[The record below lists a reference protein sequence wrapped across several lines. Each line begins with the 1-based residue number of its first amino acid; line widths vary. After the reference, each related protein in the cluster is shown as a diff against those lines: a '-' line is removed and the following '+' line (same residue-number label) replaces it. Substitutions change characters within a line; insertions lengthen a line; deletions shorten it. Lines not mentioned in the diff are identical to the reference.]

1 MYNDLH
7 WRIVTTEANMEVD
20 PVNPAF
26 AKAWE
31 QGVCKP
37 PSVAIRTLH
46 NVINRYLAVT
56 RPQEVEELSSANID
70 IIRYLVRNADH
81 DVFPQDVER
90 RFGITRSTSCRV
102 LGLMERKG
110 LIAREPVPQDA
121 RLKKIVLTDKARHID
136 DELYGNAVAMEKLL
150 LQGLSDAEI
159 LGFMHTL
166 DVMQTNLIQTGA
178 IGNENRYSS
187 LALHAEEVDESQ
199 AEETGKEQ

>member
-31 QGVCKP
+31 QGIGKP

-70 IIRYLVRNADH
+70 IIRYLVRNADR

-110 LIAREPVPQDA
+110 LVVRKPVPQDA
-121 RLKKIVLTDKARHID
+121 RLKKIVLTDKARGINDALHS
-136 DELYGNAVAMEKLL
+136 NAVAMEALL
-150 LQGLSDAEI
+150 LQGLTDDEI
-159 LGFMHTL
+159 RGFMHTL

-187 LALHAEEVDESQ
+187 LALHAEEIDESQ

>member
-1 MYNDLH
+1 M
-7 WRIVTTEANMEVD
+7 
-20 PVNPAF
+20 
-26 AKAWE
+26 
-31 QGVCKP
+31 
-37 PSVAIRTLH
+37 
-46 NVINRYLAVT
+46 
-56 RPQEVEELSSANID
+56 SSANID

-187 LALHAEEVDESQ
+187 LALHAEEIDESQ